1 MIVIL
6 CGKSASGKDTTL
18 KKLVEKYN
26 YIPIISTTTR
36 PIREGEKN
44 GVNYNFISKEEFN
57 WKIAKDM
64 FLEYRSYNTLF
75 NDIPDTWYYGTEKQE
90 LDPKKIYISVL
101 DFDGAREVQKYYGRD
116 NTIIIYISCPDVIRE
131 NRAKQR
137 GSFDQTEWD
146 RRLKD
151 DEIKFSDDKV
161 NELATM
167 AFMSTYT
174 VDELAA
180 NIDLLV
186 SYAMNP
192 VL

>member
-44 GVNYNFISKEEFN
+44 GVDYNFISKEEFN

-75 NDIPDTWYYGTEKQE
+75 NDIPDTWYYGTEKRE
-90 LDPKKIYISVL
+90 LDPKNIYISVL

-186 SYAMNP
+186 SYAMNQ

>member
-44 GVNYNFISKEEFN
+44 GVDYNFISKEEFN

-116 NTIIIYISCPDVIRE
+116 DAIIIYISCPDVIRE

>member
-44 GVNYNFISKEEFN
+44 GVDYNFISKEEFN

-116 NTIIIYISCPDVIRE
+116 NTIIIYISCPDTIRE

>member
-44 GVNYNFISKEEFN
+44 GVDYNFISKEEFN

-116 NTIIIYISCPDVIRE
+116 NTIIIYISCPDAIRE
-131 NRAKQR
+131 NRAKHR

>member
-44 GVNYNFISKEEFN
+44 GVDYNFISKEEFN

-116 NTIIIYISCPDVIRE
+116 NTIIIYISCPDLIRE

>member
-36 PIREGEKN
+36 PMREGEKN
-44 GVNYNFISKEEFN
+44 GVDYNFISKEEFN

-75 NDIPDTWYYGTEKQE
+75 NDIPDTWYYGTEKQK
-90 LDPKKIYISVL
+90 LDPKNIYISIL

-116 NTIIIYISCPDVIRE
+116 NTIIIYISCPDAIRE

-167 AFMSTYT
+167 AFMST
-174 VDELAA
+174 
-180 NIDLLV
+180 
-186 SYAMNP
+186 
-192 VL
+192 

>member
-44 GVNYNFISKEEFN
+44 GVDYNFISKEEFN

>member
-1 MIVIL
+1 MILIL

-44 GVNYNFISKEEFN
+44 GVDYNFISKEEFN

-116 NTIIIYISCPDVIRE
+116 NTIIIYISCPDLIRE